1 MGVGSCFGA
10 AQPAFR
16 NKLLTEMVQACSKE
30 KLPLLVGGDFNIIRN
45 PGEKNNGRFDG
56 RWPFLFNAIIDG
68 LNLREKEMSSR
79 KFTWA
84 NSLPIH
90 TIRG

>member
-45 PGEKNNGRFDG
+45 PGEKIMVDLMEGG
-56 RWPFLFNAIIDG
+56 PFCSML
-68 LNLREKEMSSR
+68 L
-79 KFTWA
+79 
-84 NSLPIH
+84 
-90 TIRG
+90 